1 MTPERMTQGLREDL
15 FAELFDNMLALWAAT
30 DFDGCATWSDRH
42 QQVEAVIGGAE
53 HRIDL
58 IAMNYAVYRAIAA
71 DARFDGPVDPL
82 VDRDEARATFQTNMM
97 RVLMGAA
104 GVWQK
109 DNIEI
114 ARRYFG

>member
-1 MTPERMTQGLREDL
+1 MTQGLREEL
-15 FAELFDNMLALWAAT
+15 FVELFDNMLALWEAT
-30 DFDGCATWSDRH
+30 DFEGCDTWFDRS
-42 QQVEAVIGGAE
+42 QRVEAAFGAVE

-58 IAMNYAVYRAIAA
+58 MAMNYAVHRAIAP
-71 DARFDGPVDPL
+71 DARSDGPLREL
-82 VDRDEARATFQTNMM
+82 VDRDAARATFQTNMM

>member
-1 MTPERMTQGLREDL
+1 MIQGLREDL
-15 FAELFDNMLALWAAT
+15 FAELFDNMLTLWDAT
-30 DFDGCATWSDRH
+30 DFDGCEIWFDRA
-42 QQVEAVIGGAE
+42 QRVESAFGAVE

-58 IAMNYAVYRAIAA
+58 VAMNDAVHRAIAP
-71 DARFDGPVDPL
+71 DSRFDGPVGPL
-82 VDRDEARATFQTNMM
+82 VDRDAARQIFQANMM

-109 DNIEI
+109 DNLEI

>member
-1 MTPERMTQGLREDL
+1 MTQGLREDL
-15 FAELFDNMLALWAAT
+15 FVELFDNMLTLWEAT
-30 DFDGCATWSDRH
+30 DFTGCETWFDRS
-42 QQVEAVIGGAE
+42 QRVEAAFGAVE

-58 IAMNYAVYRAIAA
+58 MAMNYAVHRAIAP
-71 DARFDGPVDPL
+71 DARFDGSLREL
-82 VDRDEARATFQTNMM
+82 VDRDEARQIFQANMM

-109 DNIEI
+109 DNLEI

>member
-1 MTPERMTQGLREDL
+1 MSQGLRE
-15 FAELFDNMLALWAAT
+15 ELFDNMLALWAAT
-30 DFDGCATWSDRH
+30 DFTGCATWFDRH

-58 IAMNYAVYRAIAA
+58 IAMNYAVYRAIAPG
-71 DARFDGPVDPL
+71 ARFDGPLREL
-82 VDRDEARATFQTNMM
+82 VDRDAARATFQTNMM

>member
-1 MTPERMTQGLREDL
+1 MTQGLREDL
-15 FAELFDNMLALWAAT
+15 FVELFDNMLTLWDAT
-30 DFDGCATWSDRH
+30 DFEGCTTWFDRS
-42 QQVEAVIGGAE
+42 QRVEAAFGAVE

-58 IAMNYAVYRAIAA
+58 VAMNYAVHRAITP
-71 DARFDGPVDPL
+71 DACFDGPIRPL
-82 VDRDEARATFQTNMM
+82 VDRKAARQSFQVNMM

-109 DNIEI
+109 DNLEI